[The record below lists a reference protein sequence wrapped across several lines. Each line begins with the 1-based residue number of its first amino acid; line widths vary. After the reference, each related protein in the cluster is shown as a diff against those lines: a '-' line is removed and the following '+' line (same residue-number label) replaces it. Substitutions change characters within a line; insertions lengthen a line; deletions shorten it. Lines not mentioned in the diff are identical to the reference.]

1 MIETNCS
8 ICGVAVITGVSIRAF
23 KHNRKGRVFFDT
35 AMPGEKNPPIWQR
48 PICKLCGANVLKL
61 NQRNPD
67 KYLMCE
73 DKKPLTK
80 EVV

>member
-1 MIETNCS
+1 VM
-8 ICGVAVITGVSIRAF
+8 F
-23 KHNRKGRVFFDT
+23 
-35 AMPGEKNPPIWQR
+35 
-48 PICKLCGANVLKL
+48 